1 MAQSSSGPTKTML
14 VWLDYSRHML
24 STLQDIYADQQY
36 TDCRLV
42 VPDGELYANRP
53 ILSMASGLFEAIFT
67 SMVTLTMDPS
77 TVLIPD
83 MTFANLQ
90 RVVQFIYTGRVTL
103 QPDEV
108 VPFMEACG
116 LLQLR
121 GVECC
126 GNRTMGIYIDESGP
140 EATAEDG
147 DPFATAP
154 ETDPLHIDHT
164 RYPGAVEKAEPPPL
178 KLIEPNLESTSE
190 LFPGNICKEE
200 LMVSDE
206 DSAEEEEEEEGDKSD
221 AGEDSSMDDSTDS
234 EQDVERWMALVK
246 EVGVV
251 DTSHPGAPNFTPY
264 QNCLKQAIVAVISG
278 NVSPRRA
285 AARYNVPASRLV
297 RWTQKVKRAM
307 KKKPETVTANVSQMV
322 AAYIDR
328 SIQEFKQLLE
338 TSDADERVSLL
349 SDPSN
354 VLMYD
359 VRIMLAIHDIM
370 YTGISLREAVTRYK
384 NSLGLLRN
392 RLYNLKSQRITNHF
406 KSFGIRLKSAD
417 KQTNERQ
424 AAGKKRR
431 RFETE
436 SGKIL
441 KTADPSRYEE
451 SVAKALEA
459 IGYVPKLVPFGS
471 TGAVTTAERVRDRA
485 GGGEIALAPAST
497 AAPPIAAPSLLPLP
511 KLVPISSS
519 SLPEYE
525 ERMEAAIAMISN
537 QKMSYREASVKYN
550 IPKATLWKKISKM
563 EPKNSCLTWLN
574 FREHMLNTFCGIYR
588 TQQHTDC
595 RLIVPDG
602 ELYANRPIL
611 CMASSFLETIL
622 DGLPTIGADM
632 VTIVIPDLTLA
643 TLRAVLQFIY
653 TGEAS
658 VRSDE
663 MASFV
668 EACSFLQLRGV
679 RFIANQIVGIRFGK
693 TVGMVSEELIPASE
707 AMDAILHH
715 GISYRIAAR
724 QYSIAKTVLWRKAM
738 KMPRP
743 VRVGS
748 PKLSAQRR
756 EAIDALKTGE
766 KLAHVSRRFEI
777 PLSTLHR
784 EKQRLYSKGALP
796 SNVSL
801 KLRGKDESVRK
812 RLQEAVGDCVAGRMS
827 LSEAARTYG
836 LPKTSIWRRVRS
848 LQTSGCSSS
857 GMKEDNSASDAMAE
871 RPNQSEE
878 AEVEVEEEE
887 EEDDDAK
894 LTMGGILLRGSDT
907 LQ

>member
-206 DSAEEEEEEEGDKSD
+206 DSAEEEEEEEEEEEGGKSD

-285 AARYNVPASRLV
+285 AARYNVPAGRLV

-307 KKKPETVTANVSQMV
+307 KKKPETVTANVPQMV

-392 RLYNLKSQRITNHF
+392 RLYNLKSQLITNHI
-406 KSFGIRLKSAD
+406 KSFGFRLKSAD
-417 KQTNERQ
+417 KQSNERQ

-459 IGYVPKLVPFGS
+459 IGYGLSIQQAANHFRIHKSALWRHAKAKNITFPQERTVLRKKAATKKVKPSGGGSIAASSSATNSCPVVPKLVPFGS
-471 TGAVTTAERVRDRA
+471 TGAVTTVERVRDCA
-485 GGGEIALAPAST
+485 GGAEIALAPAST
-497 AAPPIAAPSLLPLP
+497 AAPPIAVPSLLPLP

-563 EPKNSCLTWLN
+563 EPK
-574 FREHMLNTFCGIYR
+574 
-588 TQQHTDC
+588 
-595 RLIVPDG
+595 
-602 ELYANRPIL
+602 
-611 CMASSFLETIL
+611 
-622 DGLPTIGADM
+622 
-632 VTIVIPDLTLA
+632 
-643 TLRAVLQFIY
+643 
-653 TGEAS
+653 
-658 VRSDE
+658 
-663 MASFV
+663 
-668 EACSFLQLRGV
+668 
-679 RFIANQIVGIRFGK
+679 K
-693 TVGMVSEELIPASE
+693 
-707 AMDAILHH
+707 
-715 GISYRIAAR
+715 
-724 QYSIAKTVLWRKAM
+724 
-738 KMPRP
+738 
-743 VRVGS
+743 
-748 PKLSAQRR
+748 
-756 EAIDALKTGE
+756 
-766 KLAHVSRRFEI
+766 
-777 PLSTLHR
+777 
-784 EKQRLYSKGALP
+784 
-796 SNVSL
+796 
-801 KLRGKDESVRK
+801 
-812 RLQEAVGDCVAGRMS
+812 
-827 LSEAARTYG
+827 
-836 LPKTSIWRRVRS
+836 
-848 LQTSGCSSS
+848 
-857 GMKEDNSASDAMAE
+857 
-871 RPNQSEE
+871 
-878 AEVEVEEEE
+878 
-887 EEDDDAK
+887 
-894 LTMGGILLRGSDT
+894 
-907 LQ
+907 